1 MKKVFVFV
9 ISLLLI
15 GSVSQ
20 TAGCKKKVAPLEVNV
35 VGGNNQQNLQNQPS
49 EIDLRK
55 EYYSSVMSQKQILSD
70 AFFALDNLIKDPKP
84 KDQTW
89 NFQVDSNLVKIQ
101 KVIEDKYGKI
111 CPAVYNEANI
121 EYSKALDAFQYFV
134 TNYPKAIENMNSE
147 LLSTCSEKLKQ
158 GYQSIDFVGKILE
171 TKKE

>member
-15 GSVSQ
+15 GFVLQ
-20 TAGCKKKVAPLEVNV
+20 TAGCKKKVAPIEVNV
-35 VGGNNQQNLQNQPS
+35 TGSNNQQNLQNQPS

-89 NFQVDSNLVKIQ
+89 NFEVDANLVKIQ
-101 KVIEDKYGKI
+101 KVIENKYGKI
-111 CPAVYNEANI
+111 CPAVYNDANI
-121 EYSKALDAFQYFV
+121 EYSKALDDFQFFV
-134 TNYPKAIENMNSE
+134 TNYPDAIKNMNDE
-147 LLSTCSEKLKQ
+147 LLKTCSEKLKQ
-158 GYQSIDFVGKILE
+158 GYTSIDFVGKTLE
-171 TKKE
+171 ARKE